1 MIVLACS
8 DPLGMEND
16 KIKNSQITV
25 SSTFRSSNSG
35 TSARLHRNIRDW
47 GAWCPN
53 MTTTGKENIYYD
65 QYIQIDLLHLTTI
78 TKVAT
83 QGREYFSGTEF
94 VKTYQISYSYDN
106 RNWMYYREKSF
117 DVKVNIVKTGHD
129 EYEHLHAFR
138 SHAIYNI
145 CVRVVSDTQFLA
157 FGSSLYIRYN
167 TATDIVNSTYNTAV
181 HDVVYIKL
189 NIIY

>member
-65 QYIQIDLLHLTTI
+65 QYIQI
-78 TKVAT
+78 
-83 QGREYFSGTEF
+83 SGTEF

-189 NIIY
+189 NIIYLS